1 MIFPQSSSRLGAAGE
16 GGGIRAR
23 PRLLLASSAN
33 SLVRRRPW
41 GGRQGRFLS
50 SAFLTGERVTVDGRL
65 YPQDAAE
72 GGSKQLH
79 EQSCTQFNARF
90 TFSPLVQVSFDPL
103 TGVGT
108 CWGGWGRGFTHA
120 VTAAAPPR
128 QHSICGG
135 GSSQLGSI
143 KTCQRGC
150 GSGQG
155 SKVNTPFVPRR
166 RVLGPFP
173 SAKLVFNPGK
183 EVFGW
188 VEASGVFRGVSPGWS
203 SGHSRQFPSKV
214 RLRGHVSGG
223 VAAQCATGPSSRSAP
238 SRLLGVGRLALVR

>member
-72 GGSKQLH
+72 GGSKRLH

-108 CWGGWGRGFTHA
+108 CWG
-120 VTAAAPPR
+120 
-128 QHSICGG
+128 
-135 GSSQLGSI
+135 
-143 KTCQRGC
+143 
-150 GSGQG
+150 
-155 SKVNTPFVPRR
+155 
-166 RVLGPFP
+166 
-173 SAKLVFNPGK
+173 
-183 EVFGW
+183 E
-188 VEASGVFRGVSPGWS
+188 
-203 SGHSRQFPSKV
+203 
-214 RLRGHVSGG
+214 GG
-223 VAAQCATGPSSRSAP
+223 VASHTPSLPPLRLGSTLFVGAGRPSWGVSRPVSEGA
-238 SRLLGVGRLALVR
+238 GQVRGQR